1 MKYQGEVRAMA
12 DTTFIVHSDW
22 LDSLKELPIEE
33 QDKIIADTI
42 RYGLDREIIHGDD
55 PRVQAFVKMKSKDI
69 DYSKEKYEQK
79 KYMAQG
85 AGRRKVIDD
94 KAIWELAQQGNTS
107 AKIAEILG
115 VSKSSVDH
123 SIGWKKRREFLF

>member
-1 MKYQGEVRAMA
+1 MA

-85 AGRRKVIDD
+85 AGRRKVIDA

>member
-1 MKYQGEVRAMA
+1 MA
-12 DTTFIVHSDW
+12 DITFIVHSDW
-22 LDSLKELPIEE
+22 LDSLKDLPIEE

>member
-1 MKYQGEVRAMA
+1 MKCWEALTLA

-22 LDSLKELPIEE
+22 LDSLKELPVEE
-33 QDKIIADTI
+33 QDKIIADTV
-42 RYGLDREIIHGDD
+42 RYGLDRDIIHGND

-69 DYSKEKYEQK
+69 DFSKEKYEQK

-85 AGRRKVIDD
+85 AGRRKMIDD
-94 KAIWELAQQGNTS
+94 RAIWELAQQGNTS

>member
-1 MKYQGEVRAMA
+1 MA

-123 SIGWKKRREFLF
+123 SIGWKKKREFLF

>member
-1 MKYQGEVRAMA
+1 MA

-123 SIGWKKRREFLF
+123 SIGWKKRREFLL

>member
-1 MKYQGEVRAMA
+1 MA

-55 PRVQAFVKMKSKDI
+55 PRKKENVKMKTKDI

>member
-1 MKYQGEVRAMA
+1 MA

-69 DYSKEKYEQK
+69 DYRKEKYEQK

>member
-1 MKYQGEVRAMA
+1 MA

-22 LDSLKELPIEE
+22 LDSLKELSIEE

-94 KAIWELAQQGNTS
+94 KAIWELAQQGNSS

>member
-1 MKYQGEVRAMA
+1 MA

-55 PRVQAFVKMKSKDI
+55 PRIQAFVKMKSKDI

-94 KAIWELAQQGNTS
+94 KAIW
-107 AKIAEILG
+107 
-115 VSKSSVDH
+115 
-123 SIGWKKRREFLF
+123 

>member
-1 MKYQGEVRAMA
+1 MKCQEALTLA

-22 LDSLKELPIEE
+22 LDSLKELPVEE
-33 QDKIIADTI
+33 QDKIIADTV
-42 RYGLDREIIHGDD
+42 RYGLDRDIIHGND

-69 DYSKEKYEQK
+69 DFSKEKYEQK

-85 AGRRKVIDD
+85 AGRRKMIDD
-94 KAIWELAQQGNTS
+94 RAIWELAQQGNTS

>member
-1 MKYQGEVRAMA
+1 MA

-85 AGRRKVIDD
+85 AGRRRVIDD
-94 KAIWELAQQGNTS
+94 KAIWELAQQGNSS

>member
-1 MKYQGEVRAMA
+1 MKCWEALTLA

-22 LDSLKELPIEE
+22 LDSLKELPVEE
-33 QDKIIADTI
+33 QDKIIADTV
-42 RYGLDREIIHGDD
+42 RYGLDREIIHGND

-69 DYSKEKYEQK
+69 DFSKEKYEQK

-85 AGRRKVIDD
+85 AGRRKMIDD
-94 KAIWELAQQGNTS
+94 RAIWELAQQGNTS

>member
-1 MKYQGEVRAMA
+1 MA

-55 PRVQAFVKMKSKDI
+55 PRVQAFVKMKSEDI

-79 KYMAQG
+79 
-85 AGRRKVIDD
+85 V
-94 KAIWELAQQGNTS
+94 TTP
-107 AKIAEILG
+107 
-115 VSKSSVDH
+115 
-123 SIGWKKRREFLF
+123 

>member
-1 MKYQGEVRAMA
+1 MA

-55 PRVQAFVKMKSKDI
+55 PRVQAFVKMKPKDI

>member
-1 MKYQGEVRAMA
+1 MKCQEALTLA

-22 LDSLKELPIEE
+22 LDSLKDLPVEE
-33 QDKIIADTI
+33 QDKIIADTV
-42 RYGLDREIIHGDD
+42 RYGLDRDIIHGND

-69 DYSKEKYEQK
+69 DFSKEKYEQK

-85 AGRRKVIDD
+85 AGRRKMIDD
-94 KAIWELAQQGNTS
+94 RAIWELAQQGNTS

>member
-1 MKYQGEVRAMA
+1 MA

>member
-1 MKYQGEVRAMA
+1 MKCWEALTLA

-22 LDSLKELPIEE
+22 LDSLKELPVEE
-33 QDKIIADTI
+33 QDKIIADTV
-42 RYGLDREIIHGDD
+42 RYGLDRDIIHGND

-85 AGRRKVIDD
+85 AGRKKMIDD
-94 KAIWELAQQGNTS
+94 RAIWELAQQGNTS

>member
-1 MKYQGEVRAMA
+1 MA

-22 LDSLKELPIEE
+22 LDRLKELPIEE

-94 KAIWELAQQGNTS
+94 KAIWELAQQGNSS

>member
-1 MKYQGEVRAMA
+1 MA
-12 DTTFIVHSDW
+12 DITFIVHSDW

>member
-1 MKYQGEVRAMA
+1 
-12 DTTFIVHSDW
+12 
-22 LDSLKELPIEE
+22 
-33 QDKIIADTI
+33 
-42 RYGLDREIIHGDD
+42 
-55 PRVQAFVKMKSKDI
+55 MKSKDI

>member
-1 MKYQGEVRAMA
+1 MA

-33 QDKIIADTI
+33 QDKIIDDTI

-94 KAIWELAQQGNTS
+94 KAIWELAQQGNSS

>member
-1 MKYQGEVRAMA
+1 MA

-69 DYSKEKYEQK
+69 DYSKEKSEQK

>member
-1 MKYQGEVRAMA
+1 MA

-22 LDSLKELPIEE
+22 LDSLKGLTVEE
-33 QDKIIADTI
+33 QDKIIADTV
-42 RYGLDREIIHGDD
+42 RYGLERDTVHDSD
-55 PRVQAFVKMKSKDI
+55 PRIQAFVKMKSKDI

-85 AGRRKVIDD
+85 AGRKKVIDD

-123 SIGWKKRREFLF
+123 SVGWKKRREFLF

>member
-1 MKYQGEVRAMA
+1 MA

-79 KYMAQG
+79 KNPTITVRLQPEEKEQLLDFAKHNNMTISQ
-85 AGRRKVIDD
+85 VI
-94 KAIWELAQQGNTS
+94 
-107 AKIAEILG
+107 
-115 VSKSSVDH
+115 
-123 SIGWKKRREFLF
+123 RFLIRNLN

>member
-1 MKYQGEVRAMA
+1 MA

-107 AKIAEILG
+107 AKSAEILG

>member
-1 MKYQGEVRAMA
+1 MA

-22 LDSLKELPIEE
+22 LDSLKDLPIEE
-33 QDKIIADTI
+33 QDKIIADTV
-42 RYGLDREIIHGDD
+42 RYGLEREIIHGND

-85 AGRRKVIDD
+85 AGRKKMIDD
-94 KAIWELAQQGNTS
+94 RASWELAQQGNTS

>member
-1 MKYQGEVRAMA
+1 MA

-22 LDSLKELPIEE
+22 LDSLKELSIEE

>member
-1 MKYQGEVRAMA
+1 MA

-79 KYMAQG
+79 MYMAQG

>member
-1 MKYQGEVRAMA
+1 MA

-42 RYGLDREIIHGDD
+42 RYGLDREITHGDD

>member
-1 MKYQGEVRAMA
+1 MA

-69 DYSKEKYEQK
+69 DYSKEKHEQK

>member
-1 MKYQGEVRAMA
+1 MA

-115 VSKSSVDH
+115 ISKSSVDH

>member
-1 MKYQGEVRAMA
+1 MKCWEALTLA

-22 LDSLKELPIEE
+22 LDSLKELPVEE
-33 QDKIIADTI
+33 QDKFIADTV
-42 RYGLDREIIHGDD
+42 RYGLDRDIIHGND

-69 DYSKEKYEQK
+69 DFSKEKYEQK

-85 AGRRKVIDD
+85 AGRRKMIDD
-94 KAIWELAQQGNTS
+94 RAIWELAQQGNTS

>member
-1 MKYQGEVRAMA
+1 MA

-94 KAIWELAQQGNTS
+94 KAIWELAQQGNSS

>member
-1 MKYQGEVRAMA
+1 M
-12 DTTFIVHSDW
+12 
-22 LDSLKELPIEE
+22 
-33 QDKIIADTI
+33 
-42 RYGLDREIIHGDD
+42 DRDIIHGND

-69 DYSKEKYEQK
+69 DFSKEKYEQK

-85 AGRRKVIDD
+85 AGRRKMIDD
-94 KAIWELAQQGNTS
+94 RAIWELAHQGNTS

>member
-1 MKYQGEVRAMA
+1 MA

-22 LDSLKELPIEE
+22 LDSLKDLPIEE
-33 QDKIIADTI
+33 QDKIIADTV
-42 RYGLDREIIHGDD
+42 RYGLEREIIHGND

-85 AGRRKVIDD
+85 AGRKKMIDD
-94 KAIWELAQQGNTS
+94 RAIWELAQQGNTS